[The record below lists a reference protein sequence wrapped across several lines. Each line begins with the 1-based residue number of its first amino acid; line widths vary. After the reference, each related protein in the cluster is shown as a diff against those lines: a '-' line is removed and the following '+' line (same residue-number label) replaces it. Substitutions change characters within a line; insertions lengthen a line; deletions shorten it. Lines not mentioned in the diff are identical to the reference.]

1 MSSTATQYDVDI
13 PPMTSRE
20 VFYSVTYLLPNWTAE
35 GFDYEDARFLS
46 NNAMST
52 AILED
57 NTPPTPVDTTEAL
70 FNPYE
75 NGTGYTSISWDNILS
90 EENEIYR
97 IYRHGEY
104 FSSTNDPYAQLI
116 GTISENP
123 ETTNQSQY
131 VFNYNVP
138 YNTYGDFVYCVV
150 VVDRYGA
157 YNTEVSQSSCDIV
170 TEDSDED
177 WIKEP
182 TNVQANFIGDGK
194 TRVTWTDQA
203 GVEGERYHIW
213 RGNFRVQGSQFV
225 ENSSLMWMGSVPDGV
240 EQFDVQLPEDL
251 SSLTAHYFVTSEAL
265 YNCPGCN
272 GTMMYTELVQNW
284 DGPIAEDTQAPSR
297 GRFSDV
303 IMLGELKVV
312 DLEWENS
319 QQEQGE
325 SYYIYRHFGDPF
337 GTGEFPMSNYTDEGW
352 EFIEGPIAENG
363 FSTMVRQIP
372 VPEDTQ
378 RDVWYAIIL
387 ADAYGNINPTILPGG
402 GQNALKV
409 TEDTQA
415 PLVQYTIND
424 ESNIPVVQSSL
435 VRGEYTLRIE
445 VSETLVEE
453 PMINITTSNGGSL
466 TGGSEQAMVLL
477 AQNSNDPDKGPE
489 YFQSFSIAS
498 STIAGDLLIS
508 INLTDLSL
516 NTVDREITDFSID
529 AQAPVVSIFSPTS
542 GNDNAM
548 YLKNADIKIVAGAV
562 TMLKSYRCR

>member
-1 MSSTATQYDVDI
+1 MKSSQVMAGEMLNGGNRRTTLLVLSILLLSSLPMVPSASADVGIPEELQAQDIFAEFDNVSETTTITWRNIDETGNQPELFEELWTSTYHVYRHTAPITPSNIDSLNAWHSVIACDKLVQGGSPLSCRGQGGNPHPGHSASYQVGAGTNGSFFYAITTELGNGTVSAPLAFNASTLYDPVIEITTPIRSPYNLVADFKPGESKTTLQWINYNSINPILPETGDDALQINLWRTEYQADRSNGENLLLTETPIATLSSTATQYDVDI

-194 TRVTWTDQA
+194 TRVTWTD
-203 GVEGERYHIW
+203 
-213 RGNFRVQGSQFV
+213 
-225 ENSSLMWMGSVPDGV
+225 
-240 EQFDVQLPEDL
+240 
-251 SSLTAHYFVTSEAL
+251 
-265 YNCPGCN
+265 
-272 GTMMYTELVQNW
+272 
-284 DGPIAEDTQAPSR
+284 
-297 GRFSDV
+297 
-303 IMLGELKVV
+303 
-312 DLEWENS
+312 
-319 QQEQGE
+319 
-325 SYYIYRHFGDPF
+325 
-337 GTGEFPMSNYTDEGW
+337 
-352 EFIEGPIAENG
+352 
-363 FSTMVRQIP
+363 
-372 VPEDTQ
+372 
-378 RDVWYAIIL
+378 
-387 ADAYGNINPTILPGG
+387 
-402 GQNALKV
+402 
-409 TEDTQA
+409 
-415 PLVQYTIND
+415 
-424 ESNIPVVQSSL
+424 
-435 VRGEYTLRIE
+435 
-445 VSETLVEE
+445 
-453 PMINITTSNGGSL
+453 
-466 TGGSEQAMVLL
+466 
-477 AQNSNDPDKGPE
+477 
-489 YFQSFSIAS
+489 
-498 STIAGDLLIS
+498 
-508 INLTDLSL
+508 
-516 NTVDREITDFSID
+516 
-529 AQAPVVSIFSPTS
+529 
-542 GNDNAM
+542 
-548 YLKNADIKIVAGAV
+548 
-562 TMLKSYRCR
+562 